1 MATTFISFIYR
12 PASSSL
18 DTTELLE
25 KEYQKIYK
33 PLAKF
38 LFAHADFHFTFY
50 FPGNRIQFYKKK
62 RPEFLTL
69 LKQLIERKQIEILGG
84 AYYDPLL
91 PLLFTADRNGQLDL
105 LSAEIRQSLGKRPRG
120 CSLFADC
127 WDSSMVNNLVTC
139 GFEYVFLDS
148 ASIPAKKLNL
158 LPLIMSNLGKS
169 IDIFPIYHNF
179 IEETDN
185 LAEDF
190 IQKVEKLTAK
200 SEKKGQVFQQSPD
213 RILCIDLKRSCLE
226 NILNEDKFTALA
238 QSFNDCENIKT
249 ICPFSYKKNSGV
261 KESVYITEAINKL
274 YLQLSDN
281 VNPDDINTFYDLQ
294 EAFETVKKLFSR
306 ILYVGMLVNQYKCDK
321 MRKNSARDKLWQ
333 GQNGKGLL
341 TTSAILRQQS
351 YKLLMEAEKI
361 LREDNAFKES
371 LTCFDYNCDGMNE
384 YICRMQNY
392 FACISSMGGSILELD
407 ILKNTGNYADNI
419 SNGNYKRG
427 LFVDHIF
434 TESQFENYKGGI
446 PAGDGIFSRVQYNQ
460 IKFSQSHHEL
470 QLGANA
476 VFGPAKQKLYLR
488 KKFLINS
495 TGMIIQYILRNE
507 SEKPLDAIFAVES
520 NIAHTKY
527 KAEEL
532 TYYNLETAT
541 DDQKSVIDTS
551 KTLLEQ
557 NNNQYLSDIDS
568 IRLSD
573 TEGCISFTFEP
584 NEKSHYI
591 YYPLVTD
598 FNNSPVHL
606 SFVSTMFWNVSVEP
620 GKEIEKTINFTITNL
635 KKERKPKITQ

>member
-12 PASSSL
+12 PASSNL

-25 KEYQKIYK
+25 KEYQKLYK

-38 LFAHADFHFTFY
+38 LFAHPEFHFTFY

-69 LKQLIERKQIEILGG
+69 LKQLIERNQIEISGG

-148 ASIPAKKLNL
+148 ACLPSKKLNL

-179 IEETDN
+179 IECTDN
-185 LAEDF
+185 FVDDF
-190 IQKVEKLTAK
+190 IQKVEKLNAK
-200 SEKKGQVFQQSPD
+200 LEKKGQVFQQTPD

-226 NILNEDKFTALA
+226 SLLNEDKFSELA
-238 QSFNDCENIKT
+238 QKLAESETVKT
-249 ICPFSYKKNSGV
+249 TIPFTYKKNSGV
-261 KESVYITEAINKL
+261 KESVYVTEAINKS
-274 YLQLSDN
+274 YLQLSDK

-294 EAFETVKKLFSR
+294 ESFETVKKLFSR
-306 ILYVGMLVNQYKCDK
+306 ILYVGMLVNQYKSDK

-341 TTSAILRQQS
+341 TTSAVLRQQS

-392 FACISSMGGSILELD
+392 FACISSVGGSILELD
-407 ILKNTGNYADNI
+407 ILKNTGNYADNL

-434 TESQFENYKGGI
+434 TESQFEDYKKGI

-476 VFGPAKQKLYLR
+476 LFGSSKQKIYLR

-507 SEKPLDAIFAVES
+507 SEKPLNAIFALES

-527 KAEEL
+527 NPDSL
-532 TYYNLETAT
+532 VYYNLETAT
-541 DDQKSVIDTS
+541 DDQKCVIDTS
-551 KTLLEQ
+551 KSLLEQ
-557 NNNQYLSDIDS
+557 NGNQFLSDIDS

-591 YYPLVTD
+591 YYPLVSE

-606 SFVSTMFWNVSVEP
+606 SFVSTMFWNVSIEP